1 MKSRLSLIALGS
13 SLGLLATLVFF
24 RTSRD
29 ESKVEVRPASIGTKA
44 GESPRLAPAVS
55 RNAALSD
62 FTAFEDWL
70 SQRAE
75 NPAGD
80 PQEAEGI
87 ALATKRR
94 AAMKELIRRDPK
106 AALDLALSG
115 PVRDSLPPA
124 ISALLEVPIEGSGR
138 LAIDVALPLPGR
150 SLPDGGITRRLVVD
164 GPEGAREFDAHVY
177 GRRAD
182 EINPVDTGFE
192 GIAIDGSAALYDHG
206 EAAGHDD
213 RCPGCRD
220 LGFGPAVA
228 AWGDTSIGSSD
239 VLQRPSLPWANG
251 QKKVLIIRVD
261 FSDRPGEPP
270 AVPGGPPLTRQ
281 YAEGLFNQPGGI
293 GDFFEE
299 ISFGKTSLVT
309 TVTDQLYRMP
319 LTAAYYA
326 DGPRV
331 GELRLAAQAAA
342 AANHDLATFDRIG
355 IACTDLS
362 TLPGSDVA
370 FAGIAGLGTADFLI
384 NGFFNFQVVAHE
396 LAHTYGVHHANWW
409 KPASGTTLGTPSE
422 MTSYRNAD
430 GSLITQDY
438 MDPYDIMGGWTV
450 SQDRRH
456 HLNPWFKNLVG
467 WIPDTSVRTVND
479 SGVYRIQRFDDGS
492 SDPATRTLA
501 LKIGRDST
509 RDYWIGYRRQPFG
522 GSNLATGAYVSFGY
536 NVNRMN
542 DLLDCNTPGGNLN
555 DAALQIGQSLV
566 DNGGGITI
574 TPVASGGSGADEYLD
589 IAVDYHPRVRFRQS
603 VFGGDATAGSIA
615 VTVERIGSA
624 GATTV
629 QYATANGTALN
640 GVHYTAVSGTLQWPD
655 GDTTPRVITVPLV
668 TPYTA
673 VESTREFTVQLSN
686 VVNGVT
692 ADPATATASIRRP
705 GNPAPA
711 DLRFLV
717 NAGVNDMDLQP
728 DGKLLM
734 GGTFT
739 LAGSDNGS
747 TIVHSAGRFARF
759 HPDGR
764 RDHSF
769 NALPGANG
777 TVDALCV
784 QPDGKVLVGGSFTNI
799 HDASPARPNLARLN
813 ADGSLDPTFN
823 PPTFNSS
830 ILDLTVQPDG
840 KILVAGSFFRVN
852 GAACQ
857 GLCRLRPDG
866 SVDFIFNP
874 PDTETGAGLFS
885 VAVDHHSPSLGGGR
899 IYAVGPITTKVN
911 PRVRS
916 GVVCLRPDGTPDP
929 AFQIGVGALRALDGS
944 GFLSYENRAVALQ
957 ADGKVLVGGQFG
969 AFNQSAKPNVVRLHP
984 DGSVDESFTAP
995 PFAWSQGS
1003 VLIFTLYAQPDGK
1016 VLVGGNFD
1024 SVGGV
1029 QHRNLVRLT
1038 ATGTIDPTWDNGS
1051 GTSNGSAGAVSM
1063 MIPKPDGRVLV
1074 SPLIGTTIRGVYTSC
1089 VELYTGLPA
1098 DHGRGRFRSASHG
1111 ALPGKT
1117 IRIAVQRVD
1126 GGRGAVKI
1134 DYATQNESALAG
1146 IDYTATAGSLAW
1158 ADGDTTPKTV
1168 SVPSLP
1174 GATAGRAFR
1183 LNLATPS
1190 GGILPGS
1197 DPMTR
1202 VTISAT
1208 YDYEIW
1214 RAENFDGPAQ
1224 SAESLSGPEASAS
1237 ADGTPNLL
1245 KYALGLAP
1253 TDPLQAPVHLPSSLH
1268 SGRFR
1273 FGFTRD
1279 PLKSDLIYEVQGS
1292 TDLLSWAPLARSS
1305 AGAPTVNIAAHAVQ
1319 ETAAGS
1325 LQAVTI
1331 DDGVTTADA
1340 PQRRYLRL
1348 RVSR

>member
-1 MKSRLSLIALGS
+1 MKSRFPFPALAA
-13 SLGLLATLVFF
+13 GLLLLAGIATFHPGLHPD
-24 RTSRD
+24 SAAP
-29 ESKVEVRPASIGTKA
+29 EV
-44 GESPRLAPAVS
+44 RLAPAGKTAPARHS
-55 RNAALSD
+55 IAPPEA
-62 FTAFEDWL
+62 FAAFENW
-70 SQRAE
+70 RTRHEE
-75 NPAGD
+75 NSATA
-80 PQEAEGI
+80 QEAEGI
-87 ALATKRR
+87 ALATQRR
-94 AAMKELIRRDPK
+94 AAMKELIRSDPE
-106 AALDLALSG
+106 AALDLALTG
-115 PVRDSLPPA
+115 PARDSLPPA

-150 SLPDGGITRRLVVD
+150 SLPDGGITRRLLVESPD
-164 GPEGAREFDAHVY
+164 GTREFDAHVY
-177 GRRAD
+177 GRRTE

-192 GIAIDGSAALYDHG
+192 GVVIDGSIALYDHG
-206 EAAGHDD
+206 EKPGHED

-220 LGFGPAVA
+220 LGFGPAAA
-228 AWGDTSIGSSD
+228 AWGDASIGSSD
-239 VLQRPSLPWANG
+239 VLNRPSLPWANG
-251 QKKVLIIRVD
+251 EKKVLIIRVD

-270 AVPGGPPLTRQ
+270 AVPGGPPLTKQ
-281 YAEGLFNQPGGI
+281 YVEDLFNQPGGI
-293 GDFFEE
+293 ADYFEE
-299 ISFGKTSLVT
+299 NSFGKTSLVT
-309 TVTDQLYRMP
+309 TVTTQLYRMP
-319 LTAAYYA
+319 RTAASYA
-326 DGPRV
+326 QGT
-331 GELRLAAQAAA
+331 GNLRLDAHAAA
-342 AANHDLATFDRIG
+342 AADFDLASFDRIG
-355 IACTDLS
+355 VACTDQS
-362 TLPGSDVA
+362 TLPGSIVN
-370 FAGIAGLGTADFLI
+370 FAGIAVLGGKDFLI
-384 NGFFNFQVVAHE
+384 SGYFDFQVVAHE
-396 LAHTYGVHHANWW
+396 LGHTYGLRHANWW

-430 GSLITQDY
+430 GSLTSQDY
-438 MDPYDIMGGWTV
+438 MDPYDIMGGWSV
-450 SQDRRH
+450 AQDRRH

-467 WIPDTSVRTVND
+467 WIPDTSVRSVND

-509 RDYWIGYRRQPFG
+509 RDYWIGYRRQPFA

-536 NVNRMN
+536 NANRMN

-574 TPVASGGSGADEYLD
+574 TPIASGGSGADEYLD

-603 VFGGDATAGSIA
+603 VFGGDAMAGSIA
-615 VTVERIGSA
+615 VTVDRIGSA
-624 GATTV
+624 GTTTV

-640 GVHYTAVSGTLQWPD
+640 GVHYSAVSGTLHWPD

-673 VESTREFTVQLSN
+673 VESTRDFTVQLSN

-705 GNPAPA
+705 GNLVPVDP
-711 DLRFLV
+711 RFMV
-717 NAGVNDMDLQP
+717 NAGVSDMDLQP

-739 LAGSDNGS
+739 LAGSDNGIS
-747 TIVHSAGRFARF
+747 IVHPAGRFARF

-769 NALPGANG
+769 NAVPGANG
-777 TVDALCV
+777 TVDSLCV
-784 QPDGKVLVGGSFTNI
+784 QPDGKVLVGGHFTNI

-823 PPTFNSS
+823 PPTFNSG
-830 ILDLTVQPDG
+830 ILDLAVQPDG
-840 KILVAGSFFRVN
+840 KILVAGPFFRVN

-874 PDTETGAGLFS
+874 PDTETGAGMFS
-885 VAVDHHSPSLGGGR
+885 VVVDHHSPALGGGR
-899 IYAVGPITTKVN
+899 IYAVGPITSRTS
-911 PRVRS
+911 PWVRS
-916 GVVCLRPDGTPDP
+916 GVVCLLPSGTPDP

-969 AFNQSAKPNVVRLHP
+969 AFNQSAKPNIVRLNP
-984 DGSVDESFTAP
+984 NGSVDESFTAP
-995 PFAWSQGS
+995 AFASSQS
-1003 VLIFTLYAQPDGK
+1003 NVLIFTLLAQPDGK
-1016 VLVGGNFD
+1016 VLVGGRFD

-1029 QHRNLVRLT
+1029 PHRNLVRLT
-1038 ATGTIDPTWDNGS
+1038 ATGAIDPTWDNGS
-1051 GTSNGSAGAVSM
+1051 GSSNGSFQPVSM
-1063 MIPKPDGRVLV
+1063 FLPKPDGRVLV
-1074 SPLIGTTIRGVYTSC
+1074 APLSGGAVRGVYTSC
-1089 VELYTGLPA
+1089 AELYTGLPA

-1134 DYATQNESALAG
+1134 DYATQNDSALAG

-1214 RAENFDGPAQ
+1214 RAENFDGPGQ
-1224 SAESLSGPEASAS
+1224 SAESLSGLEASAS

-1253 TDPLQAPVHLPSSLH
+1253 TDPFQSSVHLPSSLN
-1268 SGRFR
+1268 SGRLR

-1279 PLKSDLIYEVQGS
+1279 PLKTDLIYEVQGS
-1292 TDLLSWAPLARSS
+1292 TDLVSWTPLARSS
-1305 AGAPTVNIAAHAVQ
+1305 AGAPTVNLAAHAVQ
-1319 ETAAGS
+1319 ESPAAGR
-1325 LQAVTI
+1325 QAVVI
-1331 DDGVTTADA
+1331 DDSVTTSDA
-1340 PQRRYLRL
+1340 PHRRYLRL

>member
-1 MKSRLSLIALGS
+1 MKSRLPSPALAAGV
-13 SLGLLATLVFF
+13 LLLAGIVLLRPGHDPAPSAARSTPAAK
-24 RTSRD
+24 TA
-29 ESKVEVRPASIGTKA
+29 PASRPI
-44 GESPRLAPAVS
+44 AVPE
-55 RNAALSD
+55 AFA
-62 FTAFEDWL
+62 AFENW
-70 SQRAE
+70 RTRHAE
-75 NPAGD
+75 TPVSAA
-80 PQEAEGI
+80 QEAEGVE
-87 ALATKRR
+87 LATKRR
-94 AAMKELIRRDPK
+94 AAMKDLIRRDPK
-106 AALDLALSG
+106 AALDLALTG
-115 PVRDSLPPA
+115 PARDSLPPA
-124 ISALLEVPIEGSGR
+124 VSALLEVPIEGSGR
-138 LAIDVALPLPGR
+138 LAIDVALPLPGHH
-150 SLPDGGITRRLVVD
+150 LPDGGITRRLVVEGPD
-164 GPEGAREFDAHVY
+164 GTREFDAHVY
-177 GRRAD
+177 GRRTG
-182 EINPVDTGFE
+182 EVNPVDTGFE
-192 GIAIDGSAALYDHG
+192 GVAIDGSIALYDHG
-206 EAAGHDD
+206 DQPGHED

-220 LGFGPAVA
+220 LGFGPGAA

-239 VLQRPSLPWANG
+239 VLHRPSFAWANG

-270 AVPGGPPLTRQ
+270 AVPGGPPLTKELAQ
-281 YAEGLFNQPGGI
+281 ELFDGPGGI

-299 ISFGKTSLVT
+299 NSYGKTSLVT
-309 TVTDQLYRMP
+309 TVSTQLYRMP
-319 LTAAYYA
+319 QTAASYA
-326 DGPRV
+326 QGS
-331 GELRLAAQAAA
+331 GNLREAARAAA
-342 AANHDLATFDRIG
+342 AADYDLASFDRVG
-355 IACTDLS
+355 VVCTDQS
-362 TLPGSDVA
+362 TLPGSIVT
-370 FAGIAGLGTADFLI
+370 FAGIATLGGQDFLI
-384 NGFFNFQVVAHE
+384 SGHFNFQVVAHE

-409 KPASGTTLGTPSE
+409 KPASGTTLGTTAE
-422 MTSYRNAD
+422 MINYRNAD
-430 GSLITQDY
+430 GSFITQDY

-450 SQDRRH
+450 SQDSRH
-456 HLNPWFKNLVG
+456 HLNHWFKNLLG

-479 SGVYRIQRFDDGS
+479 SGIYRIQRFDDGS

-501 LKIGRDST
+501 LKIGRDGN
-509 RDYWIGYRRQPFG
+509 RDYWIGFRRQPFA

-536 NVNRMN
+536 NMNRMN

-566 DNGGGITI
+566 DSGGGITI

-615 VTVERIGSA
+615 VTVERIGAA

-629 QYATANGTALN
+629 QYGTTNGTALN
-640 GVHYTAVSGTLQWPD
+640 GVHYTAVSGTLHWPD

-673 VESTREFTVQLSN
+673 VESSRDFTVQLTN
-686 VVNGVT
+686 VVNGVI
-692 ADPATATASIRRP
+692 ADPTTTTASIRRP

-717 NAGVNDMDLQP
+717 NHAVNDMDLQP

-734 GGTFT
+734 GGVFT

-747 TIVHSAGRFARF
+747 TIVHPAGRFARF

-769 NALPGANG
+769 NAVPGANG
-777 TVDALCV
+777 TVDSLCV
-784 QPDGKVLVGGSFTNI
+784 QPDGKVLVGGHFTNI

-823 PPTFNSS
+823 PPTFNSG
-830 ILDLTVQPDG
+830 ILDLAVQPDG
-840 KILVAGSFFRVN
+840 KILATGAFSRVN

-885 VAVDHHSPSLGGGR
+885 VAVDHHSPALGGGR

-916 GVVCLRPDGTPDP
+916 GVVCLLPDGTPDP
-929 AFQIGVGALRALDGS
+929 AFQIGAGALRALDGS
-944 GFLSYENRAVALQ
+944 GFVSYENRAVALQ
-957 ADGKVLVGGQFG
+957 ADGKLLVGGQFG
-969 AFNQSAKPNVVRLHP
+969 AFHQSAKPNVVRLNP

-995 PFAWSQGS
+995 QFAWSQGN
-1003 VLIFTLYAQPDGK
+1003 VLIFTLFAQPDGK
-1016 VLVGGNFD
+1016 VLVGGTFD

-1029 QHRNLVRLT
+1029 PHRNLVRLT
-1038 ATGTIDPTWDNGS
+1038 ATGAIDPTWDNGT
-1051 GTSNGSAGAVSM
+1051 GINNGSAGAVSM
-1063 MIPKPDGRVLV
+1063 MLPKPDGRVLV

-1224 SAESLSGPEASAS
+1224 SADSLSGPEASAS
-1237 ADGTPNLL
+1237 ADGTPYLL

-1253 TDPLQAPVHLPSSLH
+1253 AEPLQASVHLPSSVTD
-1268 SGRFR
+1268 GRLR
-1273 FGFTRD
+1273 FGFLRD
-1279 PLKSDLIYEVQGS
+1279 PLKTDLIYEVQGS
-1292 TDLLSWAPLARSS
+1292 ADLLSWTPLARSS
-1305 AGAPTVNIAAHAVQ
+1305 AGSVTVNLTAHAVQ

-1325 LQAVTI
+1325 RRAVTV
-1331 DDGVTTADA
+1331 DDAATTADA
-1340 PQRRYLRL
+1340 PGKRYLRL
-1348 RVSR
+1348 AISR

>member
-1 MKSRLSLIALGS
+1 MKSRFPFPALAA
-13 SLGLLATLVFF
+13 GLLLLAGIATIFLPGHHPD
-24 RTSRD
+24 SAPP
-29 ESKVEVRPASIGTKA
+29 EA
-44 GESPRLAPAVS
+44 RLAPAGKTAPA
-55 RNAALSD
+55 RHAIAPPEA
-62 FTAFEDWL
+62 FAAFENW
-70 SQRAE
+70 RTRHAE
-75 NPAGD
+75 TPAAAR
-80 PQEAEGI
+80 EAEGI
-87 ALATKRR
+87 ALATQRR

-106 AALDLALSG
+106 AALDLAVTG
-115 PVRDSLPPA
+115 PARDSLPPA
-124 ISALLEVPIEGSGR
+124 VSELLEVPIEGSGR

-150 SLPDGGITRRLVVD
+150 SLPDGGLTRRLVVEGPD
-164 GPEGAREFDAHVY
+164 GSREFDAHVY
-177 GRRAD
+177 GRRTG

-192 GIAIDGSAALYDHG
+192 GVAIDRSIALYDHG
-206 EAAGHDD
+206 ERPGHED

-220 LGFGPAVA
+220 LGFGPAAA
-228 AWGDTSIGSSD
+228 AWGDASIGSSD
-239 VLQRPSLPWANG
+239 VLNRPSLPWANG
-251 QKKVLIIRVD
+251 EKKVLIIRVD

-270 AVPGGPPLTRQ
+270 AVPGGPPLTKQ
-281 YAEGLFNQPGGI
+281 YVEDLFNQPGGI
-293 GDFFEE
+293 ADYFEE
-299 ISFGKTSLVT
+299 NSFGKTSLVT
-309 TVTDQLYRMP
+309 TVTTQLYRMP
-319 LTAAYYA
+319 RTAASYA
-326 DGPRV
+326 QGT
-331 GELRLAAQAAA
+331 GNLRLDANAAA
-342 AANHDLATFDRIG
+342 AADFDLASFDRIG
-355 IACTDLS
+355 VACTDKS
-362 TLPGSDVA
+362 TLPGSIVN
-370 FAGIAGLGTADFLI
+370 FAGIAVLGGKDFLI
-384 NGFFNFQVVAHE
+384 SGYFDFQVVAHE
-396 LAHTYGVHHANWW
+396 LGHTYGVRHANWW
-409 KPASGTTLGTPSE
+409 KPASGTTLGTTAE
-422 MTSYRNAD
+422 LTAYLNAD
-430 GSLITQDY
+430 GSYISQDY
-438 MDPYDIMGGWTV
+438 GDPYDIMGDWLV
-450 SQDRRH
+450 VQDRRH

-479 SGVYRIQRFDDGS
+479 SGIYRIQRFDEGS
-492 SDPATRTLA
+492 SDPATRTMA

-509 RDYWIGYRRQPFG
+509 RDYWIGYRRQPFAG
-522 GSNLATGAYVSFGY
+522 TNLATGAYVTFGY
-536 NVNRMN
+536 NVNRMS

-566 DNGGGITI
+566 DHGGGITI

-589 IAVDYHPRVRFRQS
+589 IAVDYHPRVRFRQA

-615 VTVERIGSA
+615 VTVERIGTD

-629 QYATANGTALN
+629 QYGTTDGTALN
-640 GVHYTAVSGTLQWPD
+640 GVHYTAGSGTLHWPD
-655 GDTTPRVITVPLV
+655 GDTTPRVITFPLV

-673 VESTREFTVQLSN
+673 VESTRDFTVRLTN

-705 GNPAPA
+705 GNLVPVDP
-711 DLRFLV
+711 RFMV
-717 NAGVNDMDLQP
+717 NAGVSDMDLQP

-739 LAGSDNGS
+739 LAGSDNGIS
-747 TIVHSAGRFARF
+747 IVHPAGRFARF

-764 RDHSF
+764 RDHGF

-777 TVDALCV
+777 TVDSLCV
-784 QPDGKVLVGGSFTNI
+784 QPDGKVLVGGHFTNI

-823 PPTFNSS
+823 PPTFNSG
-830 ILDLTVQPDG
+830 ILDLAVQPDG
-840 KILVAGSFFRVN
+840 KILVAGPFFRVN

-857 GLCRLRPDG
+857 GICRLRPDG

-874 PDTETGAGLFS
+874 PDTETGAGMFS
-885 VAVDHHSPSLGGGR
+885 VVVDHHSPALGGGR
-899 IYAVGPITTKVN
+899 IYAVGPITSRTS
-911 PRVRS
+911 PWVRS
-916 GVVCLRPDGTPDP
+916 GVVCLLPGGTPDP

-969 AFNQSAKPNVVRLHP
+969 AFNQSAKPNIVRLNP
-984 DGSVDESFTAP
+984 NGSVDESFTAP
-995 PFAWSQGS
+995 AFASSQS
-1003 VLIFTLYAQPDGK
+1003 NVLIFTLLAQPDGK
-1016 VLVGGNFD
+1016 VLVGGRFD

-1029 QHRNLVRLT
+1029 PHRNLVRLT
-1038 ATGTIDPTWDNGS
+1038 ATGAIDPTWDNGS
-1051 GTSNGSAGAVSM
+1051 GSSNGSFQPVSM
-1063 MIPKPDGRVLV
+1063 FLPKPDGRVLV
-1074 SPLIGTTIRGVYTSC
+1074 APLSGGAVRGVYTSC
-1089 VELYTGLPA
+1089 AELYTGLPA
-1098 DHGRGRFRSASHG
+1098 DYGRGRFRSASHG

-1126 GGRGAVKI
+1126 GGRGAVRI
-1134 DYATQNESALAG
+1134 DYATQNDSALAG

-1224 SAESLSGPEASAS
+1224 STESVSGPEASAS

-1253 TDPLQAPVHLPSSLH
+1253 SDPLQTPVHLPSSLN
-1268 SGRFR
+1268 SGRLR

-1279 PLKSDLIYEVQGS
+1279 PLKTDLIYEVQGS
-1292 TDLLSWAPLARSS
+1292 TDLLSWTPLARSGG
-1305 AGAPTVNIAAHAVQ
+1305 GASTVNLAAHAVQ
-1319 ETAAGS
+1319 ENVAGS
-1325 LQAVTI
+1325 QRAVTV
-1331 DDGVTTADA
+1331 DDAATTEDA
-1340 PQRRYLRL
+1340 PRRRYLRL
-1348 RVSR
+1348 AISR